1 MNTKDEIRTI
11 EYTIRGIFYKERIT
25 KLDVVT
31 ANKLFDKWKVLTEHV
46 ENTKS
51 PIMESILDKEPNYKT
66 RNNENNQW

>member
-25 KLDVVT
+25 KLDVAT
-31 ANKLFDKWKVLTEHV
+31 ANKLFDKWKVLTQHV

-51 PIMESILDKEPNYKT
+51 SIMESILEKQPNYKT
-66 RNNENNQW
+66 ENDENNQW

>member
-25 KLDVVT
+25 KLDVAA
-31 ANKLFDKWKVLTEHV
+31 ANKLFDKWKVLTQHV

-51 PIMESILDKEPNYKT
+51 PIMESILEEEPNYKT
-66 RNNENNQW
+66 ENDENNQW